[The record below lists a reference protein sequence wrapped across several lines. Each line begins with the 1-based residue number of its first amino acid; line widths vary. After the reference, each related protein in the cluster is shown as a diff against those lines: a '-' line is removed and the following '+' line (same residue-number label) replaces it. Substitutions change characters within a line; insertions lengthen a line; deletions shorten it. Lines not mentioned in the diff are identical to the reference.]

1 MANAPST
8 TVMLASPRV
17 RRLINIAAR
26 WQLLSRLAGDVSV
39 MADTKWEAVLH
50 RTQIET
56 ARAVL
61 QLIDALLPALPQLR
75 VENLESAESWS
86 VEPLA
91 FSRAQAQVLAELAR
105 RALVASQL
113 LQPLLKQLPENPST
127 WFDARK
133 IVDRL
138 AFDARELLGYVGLVD
153 PGRASEIPRA
163 SE

>member
-1 MANAPST
+1 MTNAPST
-8 TVMLASPRV
+8 TVMLDSPRV

-61 QLIDALLPALPQLR
+61 QLIDVLLPALPQLR

-113 LQPLLKQLPENPST
+113 LQPLLKQLPENSST

-138 AFDARELLGYVGLVD
+138 AFDARELLGYVSLVD
-153 PGRASEIPRA
+153 PGRASEILRA

>member
-1 MANAPST
+1 MTNAPST
-8 TVMLASPRV
+8 TVMLDSPRV

-50 RTQIET
+50 RTQTET
-56 ARAVL
+56 ACAVL
-61 QLIDALLPALPQLR
+61 RLIDVLLPALPQLR

-91 FSRAQAQVLAELAR
+91 FSRAQAQELAELAQ

-113 LQPLLKQLPENPST
+113 LQPLLKQLPENS
-127 WFDARK
+127 
-133 IVDRL
+133 
-138 AFDARELLGYVGLVD
+138 
-153 PGRASEIPRA
+153 
-163 SE
+163 